1 MTISQRFNS
10 LLLGGFICLASLAG
24 LFIFEMSR
32 VYDAVNFSNANIVP
46 SLLKLDDATRNFGLL
61 RVRLYRHLL
70 SAEPGKRRD
79 IEILIDEARMDL
91 QKNLEDYV
99 PLLADQ
105 KDRALL
111 EAEVSVLAEYS
122 KHIGN
127 ILAASNGSQD
137 KEALALL
144 SHTIPVAEKLAAAL
158 DAHTHY
164 NMELGQQSAA
174 AGLSIKNNAI
184 SMLSLVGGA
193 LVLAIFGMAYLVTR
207 GLSRAM
213 VQSTAVAGRIAK
225 GDLSSIITVQGD
237 EETAGMLTSLQTMQ
251 YSLSQIVDEIRSLV
265 EAAAVR
271 GDFSGRIFLTGK
283 EGYIRD
289 LSELLNQLADLTEA
303 GLTDSVRV
311 ANAMV
316 TGDLTQSLRRNYPGR
331 FGEMAEA
338 LSSLQRVSVELANQ
352 RWAKEQLAD
361 ILGKV
366 QLADSMEEFG
376 EKALAELC
384 PAVGA
389 VQGLIYADVD
399 AAAVQRPIGGYGR
412 TADGPAYAHG
422 ESLVGQCARDML
434 PLVLDDPT
442 GSVLR
447 LSSGLVDAPP
457 HHVEL
462 LPLVLRGEA
471 IGIVELALLAAP
483 DARQRL
489 LLDALPVALAPL
501 LEVLRRNLRTEKLA
515 REIQL
520 QADELDAQKRQLLT
534 SSESLRQTNTV
545 LNEILAAATEIGII
559 GIDLTGGITLFNSGA
574 ERMLGWDADEIIG
587 RESAAQFHVAE
598 EVEAAVAAIQAEMGC
613 NISGMLA
620 ILARTA
626 ATGRDSHEWT
636 LVRKDGTRFAGLLLT
651 TTVKGADGVVTGY
664 LGIVQDITLRR
675 TLENEMNRARE
686 LAEEA
691 SRMKS
696 DFLANMSHEIRT
708 PMNGIIGMT
717 HLVLNTE
724 MTMRQRDYVRKIQLS
739 GQHLLRI
746 INDILDIS
754 KIEAGKLAIEH
765 TDFELEA
772 ALSSVVNL
780 IAEKAAEKGLELILD
795 VASDVPV
802 DVVGDSLRLGQVL
815 INYANNAL
823 KFTERGEIC
832 IIVRLREVSAD
843 SVLLWFA
850 VRDTGIGLTEEQQ
863 GRLFT
868 AFTQGDTSTTREYG
882 GTGLGLAISKQ
893 LAGMMGGEV
902 GVDSVAGEGS
912 TFWFTARLGISH
924 KVKRV
929 LLPEPDLRGRHVLV
943 VDDNDNARQVMD
955 EMLRSMTFAVD
966 VVTSGHDAVE
976 AVEQADR
983 ENNPYEL
990 VFMDWH
996 MPAMNGIDACR
1007 KIQSLPLAEPP
1018 HLLLVTAYGRE
1029 EVFHQ
1034 AEDAGIHDVLVK
1046 PLNASMLFDSA
1057 MRVLQGS
1064 GSGSDSSM
1072 TAASPS
1078 SALQNLATI
1087 AGARILLVE
1096 DNEINQEVA
1105 LQLLRHARFDVD
1117 LAENG
1122 SVALER
1128 LQAHEYALVLMDM
1141 QMPVMD
1147 GIAATLELRRTP
1159 GLAELPVVAM
1169 TANVQP
1175 ADRQR
1180 CLDSGMSDF
1189 LAKPIE
1195 PDQLWQTLLKWIP
1208 ARHAPMPMPAA
1219 VSSAGA
1225 VSPAPTFDPGIP
1237 GIDSGPAL
1245 RRMLG
1250 STELY
1255 LATLRK
1261 FCQFQEH
1268 TSETMRIALDADDW
1282 DTAQHQAHTL
1292 KGVAGSIGADSL
1304 AEEAAALEKA
1314 LAERQP
1320 RADVDE
1326 RIGIIDAQLSELITA
1341 VRAKVPAL
1349 PATPVSDIAAGVAA
1363 LDELER
1369 LLSESNPE
1377 AMVWLDQNSG
1387 ALQGSLPAPRLTE
1400 IGAAVQ
1406 ACDLDDA
1413 LRLLREARQKKEI
1426 A

>member
-10 LLLGGFICLASLAG
+10 LLFGGFVCLASLAG

-79 IEILIDEARMDL
+79 LEILIEESRMEL
-91 QKNLEDYV
+91 QKNLKDYV

-105 KDRALL
+105 KDRTLL

-122 KHIGN
+122 NHIGD

-137 KEALALL
+137 KEALALI
-144 SHTIPVAEKLAAAL
+144 SHSIPVAEKLAEAL

-174 AGLSIKNNAI
+174 AGLAIKNNAI
-184 SMLSLVGGA
+184 SMLSLAGGA
-193 LVLAIFGMAYLVTR
+193 MILAIFGLAYLVTR

-237 EETAGMLTSLQTMQ
+237 EETAGMLASLQTMQ
-251 YSLSQIVDEIRSLV
+251 YSLSQIVAEIRSLV

-271 GDFSGRIFLTGK
+271 GDFSGRIVLTGK

-316 TGDLTQSLRRNYPGR
+316 AGDLTQSLRRNYPGR

-352 RWAKEQLAD
+352 RWAKEQLSG

-376 EKALAELC
+376 EKTLAELC

-457 HHVEL
+457 HRVQL
-462 LPLVLRGEA
+462 LPLTLRRET
-471 IGIVELALLAAP
+471 IGIVELALIAAP
-483 DARQRL
+483 DARRRL
-489 LLDALPVALAPL
+489 LLDALPTALAPL
-501 LEVLRRNLRTEKLA
+501 LDVLRRNLRTKKLA
-515 REIQL
+515 REIKL
-520 QADELDAQKRQLLT
+520 QAEELDAQKQQLLT
-534 SSESLRQTNTV
+534 SSESLRQANTV

-559 GIDLTGGITLFNSGA
+559 GIDLKGGITLFNSGA

-587 RESAAQFHVAE
+587 RESAAHLHVAE

-686 LAEEA
+686 MAEEA

-823 KFTERGEIC
+823 KFTERGEID
-832 IIVRLREVSAD
+832 IIVRLREASED

-893 LAGMMGGEV
+893 LTGMMGGEV

-943 VDDNDNARQVMD
+943 VDDNDNARQVMN

-976 AVEQADR
+976 AVAQADR

-1064 GSGSDSSM
+1064 GSDSSM

-1128 LQAHEYALVLMDM
+1128 LRAHNYALVLMDM

-1219 VSSAGA
+1219 VSNAGA
-1225 VSPAPTFDPGIP
+1225 VSPAPTFDLGIP

-1261 FCQFQEH
+1261 FCKFQEH
-1268 TSETMRIALDADDW
+1268 MSETMRLALDADDW
-1282 DTAQHQAHTL
+1282 NTAQRQAHTL

-1304 AEEAAALEKA
+1304 TEEAAALEKA
-1314 LAERQP
+1314 LTERQP

-1341 VRAKVPAL
+1341 VRTKVPAL
-1349 PATPVSDIAAGVAA
+1349 PATPASDIAAGTAA

-1377 AMVWLDQNSG
+1377 AMVWLDHNAG

-1400 IGAAVQ
+1400 IEAAVQ

>member
-10 LLLGGFICLASLAG
+10 LLLAGFICLASLAG

-32 VYDAVNFSNANIVP
+32 VYDAVNFSNVNIVP

-70 SAEPGKRRD
+70 TTEPGQRRD
-79 IEILIDEARMDL
+79 LEISINEARMGL
-91 QKNLEDYV
+91 QKNLEDYI

-105 KDRALL
+105 KDRVLL
-111 EAEVSVLAEYS
+111 EAEVSVMAEYTS
-122 KHIGN
+122 HIGD
-127 ILAASNGSQD
+127 ILAASGSNQE

-144 SHTIPVAEKLAAAL
+144 SHSIPVAEKLAAAL

-164 NMELGQQSAA
+164 NMELGQQGATT
-174 AGLSIKNNAI
+174 GLSIKNNAI
-184 SMLSLVGGA
+184 WMLLLVGGA
-193 LVLAIFGMAYLVTR
+193 LILVIFGLAYLVTR

-225 GDLSSIITVQGD
+225 GDLSSTITVQGD
-237 EETAGMLTSLQTMQ
+237 DETAGMLASLQTMQ
-251 YSLSQIVDEIRSLV
+251 YSLAQIVGEIRGMV
-265 EAAAVR
+265 EAAAVK
-271 GDFSGRIFLTGK
+271 GDFSGRIVLAGK
-283 EGYIRD
+283 EGYMRD
-289 LSELLNQLADLTEA
+289 LSILLNQLSAVTETGLAD
-303 GLTDSVRV
+303 SIRV
-311 ANAMV
+311 ARAMAA
-316 TGDLTQSLRRNYPGR
+316 GDLRQTLGNDYPGQ
-331 FGEMAEA
+331 FGEMAGA
-338 LSSLQRVSVELANQ
+338 LVSLQEVCIELENQ
-352 RWAKEQLAD
+352 RWAKEQLAGV
-361 ILGKV
+361 LGKV

-384 PAVGA
+384 PALGA
-389 VQGLIYADVD
+389 MQGLMYADVD
-399 AAAVQRPIGGYGR
+399 GVQVQCPIGGYGR
-412 TADGPAYAHG
+412 AADGPAYARG

-447 LSSGLVDAPP
+447 FSSGLVDAPP

-462 LPLVLRGEA
+462 LPLVVRREA
-471 IGIVELALLAAP
+471 IGIVELALLAVP
-483 DARQRL
+483 DARRRL

-515 REIQL
+515 REIQI
-520 QADELDAQKRQLLT
+520 QAEELDAQKQELL
-534 SSESLRQTNTV
+534 SSGESLLQTNTM
-545 LNEILAAATEIGII
+545 LKEILAAATEISII
-559 GIDLTGGITLFNSGA
+559 GTDLTGVVTLFNSGA
-574 ERMLGWDADEIIG
+574 ERMLGWRADEVIG
-587 RESAAQFHVAE
+587 RENAMRFHVDE
-598 EVEAAVAAIQAEMGC
+598 EVAAEIHAGPDDDIGGFAAIT
-613 NISGMLA
+613 
-620 ILARTA
+620 ARTA
-626 ATGRDSHEWT
+626 ATGRDSSERMF
-636 LVRKDGTRFAGLLLT
+636 VRKDGSRFAGQLLLT
-651 TTVKGADGVVTGY
+651 TVKGGDGVVSGY
-664 LGIVQDITLRR
+664 LGIVQDITVHRE
-675 TLENEMNRARE
+675 LEQDMRRARE

-724 MTMRQRDYVRKIQLS
+724 MTLRQRDYVKKIQLS
-739 GQHLLRI
+739 GQHLLGI

-772 ALSSVVNL
+772 SLSSVVNL
-780 IAEKAAEKGLELILD
+780 VAEKAAEKGLELILD

-823 KFTERGEIC
+823 KFTERGEIA
-832 IIVRLREVSAD
+832 IIVRVREASED

-868 AFTQGDTSTTREYG
+868 AFTQGDTSTTRIYG

-893 LAGMMGGEV
+893 LAEMMGGEV
-902 GVDSVAGEGS
+902 GVDSVPGEGS
-912 TFWFTARLGISH
+912 TFWFTARLGISR

-943 VDDNDNARQVMD
+943 VDDNDNARQVMN
-955 EMLRSMTFAVD
+955 EMLGSMSFAVD
-966 VVTSGHDAVE
+966 VVASGRDAIA

-983 ENNPYEL
+983 DNQPYEL

-1007 KIQSLPLAEPP
+1007 QIQSLPLAEPP

-1034 AEDAGIHDVLVK
+1034 AEDAGIRDVLIK

-1057 MRVLQGS
+1057 MRVLHAS
-1064 GSGSDSSM
+1064 GGDLYAAAEASSS
-1072 TAASPS
+1072 TFDA
-1078 SALQNLATI
+1078 LATI

-1128 LQAHEYALVLMDM
+1128 LRAHDYALVLMDM

-1147 GIAATLELRRTP
+1147 GIEATRELRRIFR
-1159 GLAELPVVAM
+1159 LADLPVVAM
-1169 TANVQP
+1169 TANVL
-1175 ADRQR
+1175 AIDRQR
-1180 CLDSGMSDF
+1180 CLDAGMNDF
-1189 LAKPIE
+1189 LPKPIE
-1195 PDQLWQTLLKWIP
+1195 PELLWQTLLKWIRP
-1208 ARHAPMPMPAA
+1208 LHAPVPMPAA
-1219 VSSAGA
+1219 ISNPGA
-1225 VSPAPTFDPGIP
+1225 VSPAPTFDLDIP

-1250 STELY
+1250 SRELY
-1255 LATLRK
+1255 FATLRK
-1261 FCQFQEH
+1261 FCKLQENMGAA
-1268 TSETMRIALDADDW
+1268 MRAALDADDRE
-1282 DTAQHQAHTL
+1282 TAQRQAHTL
-1292 KGVAGSIGADSL
+1292 KGVAASIGANTL
-1304 AEEAAALEKA
+1304 ADEAAALENA
-1314 LAERQP
+1314 LAESTP

-1326 RIGIIDAQLSELITA
+1326 RIGVIDAQLRELIAA
-1341 VRAKVPAL
+1341 VLAKVPAP
-1349 PATPVSDIAAGVAA
+1349 PAAAFAGAAAGAA
-1363 LDELER
+1363 AADELER
-1369 LLSESNPE
+1369 LLDESNPE
-1377 AMVWLDQNSG
+1377 AMAWLDRNAG
-1387 ALQGSLPAPRLTE
+1387 ALLGFLPAARLTE
-1400 IGAAVQ
+1400 IEAAVR

-1413 LRLLREARQKKEI
+1413 LRLLREARAKEDF

>member
-10 LLLGGFICLASLAG
+10 LLFGGFVCLASLAG

-79 IEILIDEARMDL
+79 LEILIEESRMEL
-91 QKNLEDYV
+91 QKNLKDYV

-105 KDRALL
+105 KDRTLL

-122 KHIGN
+122 NHIGD

-137 KEALALL
+137 KEALALI
-144 SHTIPVAEKLAAAL
+144 SHSIPVAEKLAEAL

-174 AGLSIKNNAI
+174 AGLAIKNNAI
-184 SMLSLVGGA
+184 SMLSLAGGA
-193 LVLAIFGMAYLVTR
+193 MILAIFGLAYLVTR

-237 EETAGMLTSLQTMQ
+237 EETAGMLASLQTMQ
-251 YSLSQIVDEIRSLV
+251 YSLSQIVAEIRSLV

-271 GDFSGRIFLTGK
+271 GDFSGRIVLTGK

-316 TGDLTQSLRRNYPGR
+316 AGDLTQSLRRNYPGR

-352 RWAKEQLAD
+352 RWAKEQLSD

-376 EKALAELC
+376 EKTLAELC

-457 HHVEL
+457 HRVQL
-462 LPLVLRGEA
+462 LPLTLRRET
-471 IGIVELALLAAP
+471 IGIVELALIAAP
-483 DARQRL
+483 DARRRL
-489 LLDALPVALAPL
+489 LLDALPTALAPL
-501 LEVLRRNLRTEKLA
+501 LDVLRRNLRTKKLA
-515 REIQL
+515 REIKL
-520 QADELDAQKRQLLT
+520 QAEELDAQKQQLLT
-534 SSESLRQTNTV
+534 SSESLRQANTV

-559 GIDLTGGITLFNSGA
+559 GIDLKGGITLFNSGA

-587 RESAAQFHVAE
+587 RESAAHLHVAE

-823 KFTERGEIC
+823 KFTERGEID
-832 IIVRLREVSAD
+832 IIVRLREASED

-893 LAGMMGGEV
+893 LTGMMGGEV

-943 VDDNDNARQVMD
+943 VDDNDNARQVMN

-1064 GSGSDSSM
+1064 GSDSSM

-1128 LQAHEYALVLMDM
+1128 LRAHNYALVLMDM

-1219 VSSAGA
+1219 VSNAGA
-1225 VSPAPTFDPGIP
+1225 VSPAPTFDLGIP

-1261 FCQFQEH
+1261 FCKFQEH
-1268 TSETMRIALDADDW
+1268 LSETMRLALDADDW
-1282 DTAQHQAHTL
+1282 DTARRQAHTL

-1304 AEEAAALEKA
+1304 TEEAAALEKA
-1314 LAERQP
+1314 LTERQP

-1341 VRAKVPAL
+1341 VRTKVPAL
-1349 PATPVSDIAAGVAA
+1349 PATPASDIAAGTAA

-1377 AMVWLDQNSG
+1377 AMVWLDHNAG

-1400 IGAAVQ
+1400 IEAAVQ

>member
-1 MTISQRFNS
+1 MTITQRFNS
-10 LLLGGFICLASLAG
+10 LLFGAFICLVSLAG
-24 LFIFEMSR
+24 LFIFEMGR

-46 SLLKLDDATRNFGLL
+46 SVLTLDDATRNFGRL

-70 SAEPGKRRD
+70 SSEPGNRRD
-79 IEILIDEARMDL
+79 VENSVGQARAEL
-91 QKNLEDYV
+91 QKNLKDYA
-99 PLLADQ
+99 PLLADE
-105 KDRALL
+105 KDRRLL
-111 EAEVSVLAEYS
+111 AADISALAEYS
-122 KHIGN
+122 THIDA
-127 ILAASNGSQD
+127 ILAASNSNRD
-137 KEALALL
+137 KEALALINH
-144 SHTIPVAEKLAAAL
+144 SIPLAEKLNDAL
-158 DAHTHY
+158 DAHMDY
-164 NMELGQQSAA
+164 NMELGRQSAA
-174 AGLSIKNNAI
+174 AGLSIKNNAVWL
-184 SMLSLVGGA
+184 LSLVGGL
-193 LVLAIFGMAYLVTR
+193 LVIAVFGFGYLITR
-207 GLSRAM
+207 SLSRAM
-213 VQSTAVAGRIAK
+213 VQSTAVASRIAK
-225 GDLSSIITVQGD
+225 GDLSSTITVQGD
-237 EETAGMLTSLQTMQ
+237 DETAGMLASLQTMQ
-251 YSLSQIVDEIRSLV
+251 YSLSQIVGEIRGMV
-265 EAAAVR
+265 EAAAVK
-271 GDFSGRIFLTGK
+271 GDFSGRIVLTGK

-289 LSELLNQLADLTEA
+289 LSILLNQLSAVTETGLAD
-303 GLTDSVRV
+303 SIRV
-311 ANAMV
+311 ARAM
-316 TGDLTQSLRRNYPGR
+316 TAGDLRQTLGNDYPGQ
-331 FGEMAEA
+331 FGEMAGA
-338 LSSLQRVSVELANQ
+338 LVSLQEVCIELENQ
-352 RWAKEQLAD
+352 RWAKDQLAGV
-361 ILGKV
+361 LGKV

-389 VQGLIYADVD
+389 MQGLMYADVD
-399 AAAVQRPIGGYGR
+399 GVEVQRPIGGYGR
-412 TADGPAYAHG
+412 AADGPAYARG

-457 HHVEL
+457 HRVQL
-462 LPLVLRGEA
+462 LPLTLRRET
-471 IGIVELALLAAP
+471 IGIVELALIAAP
-483 DARQRL
+483 DARRRL
-489 LLDALPVALAPL
+489 LLDALPTALAPL
-501 LEVLRRNLRTEKLA
+501 LDVLRRNLRTKKLA
-515 REIQL
+515 REIRI
-520 QADELDAQKRQLLT
+520 QAEELDAQKQELLN
-534 SSESLRQTNTV
+534 SSESLRQANTV
-545 LNEILAAATEIGII
+545 LNEILVAATEIGII
-559 GIDLTGGITLFNSGA
+559 GMDLEGGITLFNSGA
-574 ERMLGWDADEIIG
+574 ERMLGWDAGEVIG
-587 RESAAQFHVAE
+587 RESLARFHVAE
-598 EVEAAVAAIQAEMGC
+598 EVEAGAVIQAGMDG
-613 NISGMLA
+613 NSSGMPS
-620 ILARTA
+620 ILSNTA
-626 ATGRDSHEWT
+626 ATGRDSREWT
-636 LVRKDGTRFAGLLLT
+636 LVRKDGTCFAGLLLT
-651 TTVKGADGVVTGY
+651 TTMKGADGITTGY
-664 LGIVQDITLRR
+664 LGIVQDISVRN
-675 TLENEMNRARE
+675 TLEQEMRRARE

-724 MTMRQRDYVRKIQLS
+724 MTLRQRDYVKKIQLS

-772 ALSSVVNL
+772 TLASVVNL
-780 IAEKAAEKGLELILD
+780 IGEKAADKGLELILD

-815 INYANNAL
+815 INYTNNAL
-823 KFTERGEIC
+823 KFTERGEID
-832 IIVRLREVSAD
+832 IIVRVREAGED

-863 GRLFT
+863 GRLFA
-868 AFTQGDTSTTREYG
+868 AFTQGDTSTTRQYG

-893 LAGMMGGEV
+893 LAGMMGGDV
-902 GVDSVAGEGS
+902 GVDSVPGEGS

-943 VDDNDNARQVMD
+943 VDDNDNARQVMN
-955 EMLRSMTFAVD
+955 EMLASMSFAVD
-966 VVTSGHDAVE
+966 VVASGRDAIA

-983 ENNPYEL
+983 DNQPYEL

-1007 KIQSLPLAEPP
+1007 QIQSLPLAEPP

-1034 AEDAGIHDVLVK
+1034 AEDAGIRDVLIK

-1057 MRVLQGS
+1057 MRVLHAS
-1064 GSGSDSSM
+1064 GGDLC
-1072 TAASPS
+1072 AAAEPS
-1078 SALQNLATI
+1078 SSAFENLATI

-1122 SVALER
+1122 RVALER
-1128 LQAHEYALVLMDM
+1128 LRTHAYDLVLMDM
-1141 QMPVMD
+1141 QMPVM
-1147 GIAATLELRRTP
+1147 GGTAATIELRRIP

-1180 CLDSGMSDF
+1180 CLDSGMNDF

-1195 PDQLWQTLLKWIP
+1195 PDLLWQTLLKWIP
-1208 ARHAPMPMPAA
+1208 PRHAPAPLPAA
-1219 VSSAGA
+1219 VIKPGA
-1225 VSPAPTFDPGIP
+1225 VQPAPTFDLGVP
-1237 GIDSGPAL
+1237 GIDCGPAL

-1255 LATLRK
+1255 FATLRK
-1261 FCQFQEH
+1261 FCKLQENL
-1268 TSETMRIALDADDW
+1268 SETMRVALDDDDW
-1282 DTAQHQAHTL
+1282 QTAQRHAHTL
-1292 KGVAGSIGADSL
+1292 KGVAASVGATSL
-1304 AEEAAALEKA
+1304 SSEAAALEMA
-1314 LAERQP
+1314 LTERRP
-1320 RADVDE
+1320 RAEVDE
-1326 RIGIIDAQLSELITA
+1326 SIGIVDAQLSELIAA
-1341 VRAKVPAL
+1341 VRTKVPAS
-1349 PATPVSDIAAGVAA
+1349 PATPASDIAASAAA
-1363 LDELER
+1363 LGELER

-1377 AMVWLDQNSG
+1377 AMAWLDRNAG
-1387 ALQGSLPAPRLTE
+1387 ALQGSLPAARLTE
-1400 IGAAVQ
+1400 IEAAVS

-1413 LRLLREARQKKEI
+1413 LRLLQEARQQEEI
-1426 A
+1426 T

>member
-1 MTISQRFNS
+1 
-10 LLLGGFICLASLAG
+10 
-24 LFIFEMSR
+24 
-32 VYDAVNFSNANIVP
+32 
-46 SLLKLDDATRNFGLL
+46 
-61 RVRLYRHLL
+61 L
-70 SAEPGKRRD
+70 SA
-79 IEILIDEARMDL
+79 
-91 QKNLEDYV
+91 
-99 PLLADQ
+99 
-105 KDRALL
+105 
-111 EAEVSVLAEYS
+111 
-122 KHIGN
+122 
-127 ILAASNGSQD
+127 
-137 KEALALL
+137 
-144 SHTIPVAEKLAAAL
+144 
-158 DAHTHY
+158 
-164 NMELGQQSAA
+164 
-174 AGLSIKNNAI
+174 
-184 SMLSLVGGA
+184 
-193 LVLAIFGMAYLVTR
+193 
-207 GLSRAM
+207 
-213 VQSTAVAGRIAK
+213 
-225 GDLSSIITVQGD
+225 
-237 EETAGMLTSLQTMQ
+237 
-251 YSLSQIVDEIRSLV
+251 
-265 EAAAVR
+265 
-271 GDFSGRIFLTGK
+271 
-283 EGYIRD
+283 
-289 LSELLNQLADLTEA
+289 LTET
-303 GLTDSVRV
+303 GLADSVRV
-311 ANAMV
+311 ASAMAA
-316 TGDLTQSLRRNYPGR
+316 GDLGQTLGNDYPGQ
-331 FGEMAEA
+331 FGEMAGA
-338 LSSLQRVSVELANQ
+338 LVSLQEVCIELENQ
-352 RWAKEQLAD
+352 RWAKEQLAVV
-361 ILGKV
+361 LGKV
-366 QLADSMEEFG
+366 QLADSMDEFG

-399 AAAVQRPIGGYGR
+399 GVEVQRPIGGYGR
-412 TADGPAYAHG
+412 AADGPAYARG

-447 LSSGLVDAPP
+447 FSSGLVDAPP

-462 LPLVLRGEA
+462 LPLVLRREA
-471 IGIVELALLAAP
+471 IGIVELALLAVP
-483 DARQRL
+483 DARRRL

-515 REIQL
+515 REIQM
-520 QADELDAQKRQLLT
+520 QAEELDAQKQELLT
-534 SSESLRQTNTV
+534 GSESLRQTNTV

-559 GIDLTGGITLFNSGA
+559 GIDLEGGITLFNSGA
-574 ERMLGWDADEIIG
+574 ERMLGWDADEVIG
-587 RESAAQFHVAE
+587 RESAARFYVTE
-598 EVEAAVAAIQAEMGC
+598 EVEAAAAAIHAEMGC
-613 NISGMLA
+613 NISGMLS
-620 ILARTA
+620 ILSRTA
-626 ATGRDSHEWT
+626 ATGRDSREWT

-651 TTVKGADGVVTGY
+651 TTVKGADGVTTGY
-664 LGIVQDITLRR
+664 LGIVQDISVRNTV
-675 TLENEMNRARE
+675 EQEMRRARE

-724 MTMRQRDYVRKIQLS
+724 MTLRQRDYVKKIQLS

-772 ALSSVVNL
+772 TLASVVNL
-780 IAEKAAEKGLELILD
+780 IGEKAADKGLELILD

-815 INYANNAL
+815 INYTNNAL
-823 KFTERGEIC
+823 KFTERGEID
-832 IIVRLREVSAD
+832 IIVRVREASED

-868 AFTQGDTSTTREYG
+868 PFTQGDTTTTRMYG

-893 LAGMMGGEV
+893 LTEMMGGET
-902 GVDSVAGEGS
+902 GVDSVPGAGS
-912 TFWFTARLGISH
+912 TFWFTARLGISR

-943 VDDNDNARQVMD
+943 VDDNDNARQVMN
-955 EMLRSMTFAVD
+955 EMLGSMSFAVD
-966 VVTSGHDAVE
+966 VVASGREAIV

-983 ENNPYEL
+983 DNQPYEL

-1007 KIQSLPLAEPP
+1007 QIQSLPLAEPP

-1034 AEDAGIHDVLVK
+1034 AEDAGIRDVLIK

-1057 MRVLQGS
+1057 MRVLHGS
-1064 GSGSDSSM
+1064 GGDLY
-1072 TAASPS
+1072 AAAEASS
-1078 SALQNLATI
+1078 SAFENLATI

-1128 LQAHEYALVLMDM
+1128 LRAHDYALVLMDM

-1147 GIAATLELRRTP
+1147 GIAATHELRRIP
-1159 GLAELPVVAM
+1159 GLADLPVVAM
-1169 TANVQP
+1169 TANAQAV
-1175 ADRQR
+1175 DRQR
-1180 CLDSGMSDF
+1180 CLDSGMNDF

-1195 PDQLWQTLLKWIP
+1195 PELLWQALLKWIP
-1208 ARHAPMPMPAA
+1208 LRHVLAPKPAA
-1219 VSSAGA
+1219 TASSDA
-1225 VSPAPTFDPGIP
+1225 VPPSPTIDLGVPGL
-1237 GIDSGPAL
+1237 DSAPAL

-1255 LATLRK
+1255 FATLRK
-1261 FCQFQEH
+1261 FCKLQENM
-1268 TSETMRIALDADDW
+1268 SEAMRAALDADDRE
-1282 DTAQHQAHTL
+1282 TAQRQAHTL
-1292 KGVAGSIGADSL
+1292 KGVAASIGANAL
-1304 AEEAAALEKA
+1304 ADEAAALEKA
-1314 LAERQP
+1314 LAESLP
-1320 RADVDE
+1320 RVDVDE
-1326 RIGIIDAQLSELITA
+1326 RIGVIDAQLRELIAA
-1341 VRAKVPAL
+1341 VLAKVPAPPGSAL
-1349 PATPVSDIAAGVAA
+1349 VGAAAGAA
-1363 LDELER
+1363 AAAELER
-1369 LLSESNPE
+1369 LLDESNPE
-1377 AMVWLDQNSG
+1377 AMAWLDRNAG
-1387 ALQGSLPAPRLTE
+1387 ALLGFLPAARLTE
-1400 IGAAVQ
+1400 IEAAVR

-1413 LRLLREARQKKEI
+1413 LRLLREARNKEEF